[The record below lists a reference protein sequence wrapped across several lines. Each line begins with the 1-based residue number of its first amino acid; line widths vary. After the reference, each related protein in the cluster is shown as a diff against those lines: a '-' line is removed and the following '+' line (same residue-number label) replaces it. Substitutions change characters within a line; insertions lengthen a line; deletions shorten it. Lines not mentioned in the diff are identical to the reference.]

1 MAERDASHLS
11 DSGAGPAPERDARR
25 GVEPDGRQ
33 AGDPTAVAEA
43 QAYLAERAEPVN
55 AILRRFWRE
64 KERAWDTFPKIIREA
79 FTAYEIL
86 TADGKKIRAGLV
98 RLGYDVCVGPHSP
111 PATAPDGIDRAAA
124 SVEILHNA
132 FLIHDDIVDQ
142 SDLRRNKPTAHRRYA
157 DASRSRFRTDE
168 EALTYG
174 RAVALNFG
182 DKGQA
187 LAQELLLSSGFPDH
201 LMLPALRLLSL
212 VTAETVAGQ
221 LLDVNDVRLE
231 DLTEELVL
239 RIHEYKTA
247 HYTVMLPLQMGAML
261 AGAPSGVLPGLRAF
275 AIPLGI
281 AFQIQDDI
289 LGLFGDEHVLGKPV
303 VSDVREGKKT
313 LLMVHAYARAVDGDR
328 AALERAHGNP
338 RLTPHDLEDVRG
350 IVRRTGA
357 LAQSEEMAR
366 AFVESGKRHISAI
379 TRDTHWRRIL
389 GGLADYLIVRRY

>member
-1 MAERDASHLS
+1 MGERGSLHAIDT
-11 DSGAGPAPERDARR
+11 P
-25 GVEPDGRQ
+25 
-33 AGDPTAVAEA
+33 AVAEA
-43 QAYLAERAEPVN
+43 RAFLAESAECVN
-55 AILRRFWRE
+55 GVLARFWQE
-64 KERAWDTFPKIIREA
+64 KVRAWDAFPPIIREA
-79 FTAYEIL
+79 FAAYDLL

-98 RLGYDVCVGPHSP
+98 RLGHRVCAQPQSP
-111 PATAPDGIDRAAA
+111 RPLAPDGIDRAAA

-157 DASRSRFRTDE
+157 EASRPRFHTDA
-168 EALTYG
+168 EALNYG
-174 RAVALNFG
+174 RSVALNFG

-201 LMLPALRLLSL
+201 LMLPAIRLLSQ

-221 LLDVNDVRLE
+221 LLDVDDVRIG
-231 DLTEELVL
+231 DLTQEIVL

-247 HYTVMLPLQMGAML
+247 HYTIMLPLQMGALL
-261 AGAPSGVLPGLRAF
+261 AGAPEAVLPAIREY

-289 LGLFGDEHVLGKPV
+289 LGLFGDEKVLGKPV

-313 LLMVHAYARAVDGDR
+313 LLIVHAYASAGAAERAV
-328 AALERAHGNP
+328 LERTHGNP
-338 RLTPHDLEDVRG
+338 ALTAADLEEVRG

-357 LAQSEEMAR
+357 LDRSEEMAR
-366 AFVESGKRHISAI
+366 ALVEQGKRQIPSI
-379 TRDTHWRRIL
+379 TRDAVCVGL
-389 GGLADYLIVRRY
+389 LSGLADYLILRRY